1 MANRYL
7 TPWSG
12 SRQWLGDPLSQLQR
26 EIDRAFDEA
35 FGGGS
40 GRPGQGGV
48 TMSAPRID
56 MHEENGEL
64 CLRADLPG
72 MQPQELDVRVDGDM
86 LTISGERK
94 SEQNRNERD
103 YHVME
108 RSHGR
113 FHRSIQLPFSPN
125 PDEVRAEVRH
135 GVLEVHIPKHAA
147 QERSRRIQVRGES
160 GQASGGTA
168 MTQAVG
174 GGGSGQEQQRSGT
187 SSAGSAA
194 GGGAAGTGGASGS
207 GGSGAASGSGAG
219 GSGSVE
225 RGRVGQGP
233 GGSSSVAPGT
243 GSGAQGGES
252 GGLAGVAGGPT
263 AVPAGQSSSSSGS
276 PR

>member
-12 SRQWLGDPLSQLQR
+12 SRQWLGDPLFQLQR

-40 GRPGQGGV
+40 GRPGAGG
-48 TMSAPRID
+48 TAMSSPRID

-72 MQPQELDVRVDGDM
+72 MQPQDLDVRVDGDV
-86 LTISGERK
+86 LTMSGERK
-94 SEQNRNERD
+94 SEQSRNERD

-113 FHRSIQLPFSPN
+113 FQRSIQLPFTPN

-135 GVLEVHIPKHAA
+135 GVLEIHIPKHAA
-147 QERSRRIQVRGES
+147 QERSRRIEVRGDS
-160 GQASGGTA
+160 GQQAGGGSA

-174 GGGSGQEQQRSGT
+174 GAGSSGSSGSSGERARSDAS
-187 SSAGSAA
+187 SSAV
-194 GGGAAGTGGASGS
+194 ASGN
-207 GGSGAASGSGAG
+207 
-219 GSGSVE
+219 
-225 RGRVGQGP
+225 VGQGP
-233 GGSSSVAPGT
+233 GGSSSSAPGT
-243 GSGAQGGES
+243 GSGAKGGQGG
-252 GGLAGVAGGPT
+252 GMAGTAGGPT
-263 AVPAGQSSSSSGS
+263 TAPAGESASSPSSSSG
-276 PR
+276 R

>member
-12 SRQWLGDPLSQLQR
+12 SRQWLGDPLFQLQR

-40 GRPGQGGV
+40 GRAAGGAAMV
-48 TMSAPRID
+48 APRID
-56 MHEENGEL
+56 LHEENGEL

-72 MQPQELDVRVDGDM
+72 MQPQDLDVRVDGDL

-113 FHRSIQLPFSPN
+113 FQRSVQLPFAPN
-125 PDEVRAEVRH
+125 PDGVRAEVRH
-135 GVLEVHIPKHAA
+135 GVLEIHIPKHAA
-147 QERSRRIQVRGES
+147 QERSRRIQVRGDEAQPS
-160 GQASGGTA
+160 GAGGAA

-174 GGGSGQEQQRSGT
+174 GG
-187 SSAGSAA
+187 
-194 GGGAAGTGGASGS
+194 
-207 GGSGAASGSGAG
+207 
-219 GSGSVE
+219 
-225 RGRVGQGP
+225 
-233 GGSSSVAPGT
+233 
-243 GSGAQGGES
+243 
-252 GGLAGVAGGPT
+252 
-263 AVPAGQSSSSSGS
+263 SSSGS
-276 PR
+276 ERSRSEAGATASSGDASPTSGNASPTSGLRASPPSSTTTAGGR

>member
-12 SRQWLGDPLSQLQR
+12 SRQWLGDPLFQLQR

-40 GRPGQGGV
+40 GRSGGGGM
-48 TMSAPRID
+48 TMSSPRID

-72 MQPQELDVRVDGDM
+72 MQPQDLDVRVEGDV

-113 FHRSIQLPFSPN
+113 FHRSIQLPFSPD

-135 GVLEVHIPKHAA
+135 GVLEIHIPQHAA
-147 QERSRRIQVRGES
+147 QERSRRIEVRGES
-160 GQASGGTA
+160 GQAGGGSA
-168 MTQAVG
+168 MTQAI
-174 GGGSGQEQQRSGT
+174 GGSSG
-187 SSAGSAA
+187 SSGSS
-194 GGGAAGTGGASGS
+194 GGGGASGS
-207 GGSGAASGSGAG
+207 SSSSGERSRSDASSAAVSSGN
-219 GSGSVE
+219 
-225 RGRVGQGP
+225 VGQGP
-233 GGSSSVAPGT
+233 GGSSSSPPGT
-243 GSGAQGGES
+243 GSGAKGGQGGGMAGS
-252 GGLAGVAGGPT
+252 GGGPT
-263 AVPAGQSSSSSGS
+263 TAPAGESASSPSTSSG
-276 PR
+276 R

>member
-12 SRQWLGDPLSQLQR
+12 SRQWLGDPLFQLQR

-40 GRPGQGGV
+40 GRSGAGGM
-48 TMSAPRID
+48 TMSSPRID

-72 MQPQELDVRVDGDM
+72 MQPQDLDVRVEGDV

-113 FHRSIQLPFSPN
+113 FHRSIQLPFSPD

-135 GVLEVHIPKHAA
+135 GVLEIHIPQHAA
-147 QERSRRIQVRGES
+147 QERSRRIEVRGES
-160 GQASGGTA
+160 GQAGGGSA
-168 MTQAVG
+168 MTQAI
-174 GGGSGQEQQRSGT
+174 GGSSG
-187 SSAGSAA
+187 SSGS
-194 GGGAAGTGGASGS
+194 GGASGS
-207 GGSGAASGSGAG
+207 SGSGGERSRSDASSAAVS
-219 GSGSVE
+219 SGN
-225 RGRVGQGP
+225 VGQGP
-233 GGSSSVAPGT
+233 GGSSSSAPGT
-243 GSGAQGGES
+243 GSGAKGGQGGGMAGS
-252 GGLAGVAGGPT
+252 GGGPT
-263 AVPAGQSSSSSGS
+263 TAPAGESASSPSTSSG
-276 PR
+276 R